1 MGVAVLQSLR
11 LVGFC
16 ILQVEAMLLAAG
28 VAEPA
33 KINMIDKFFPHAD
46 KEQKSTR
53 TLGGGPPGHSTDA
66 HGSIKKYLH
75 DPRSIA
81 TLVCI
86 HYHTRV
92 ALCSVYVVIRVSH
105 VVGTRLILHIGPH
118 FGWYHVG
125 TLI

>member
-1 MGVAVLQSLR
+1 VE
-11 LVGFC
+11 FC
-16 ILQVEAMLLAAG
+16 LLQVEAMLLAAG

-33 KINMIDKFFPHAD
+33 KINMMDKFFPHAD
-46 KEQKSTR
+46 LVQES
-53 TLGGGPPGHSTDA
+53 TLGGGLPGHSTDA

-92 ALCSVYVVIRVSH
+92 ALCSVYFVMRVSH
-105 VVGTRLILHIGPH
+105 VVGTRLHIGPH

-125 TLI
+125 TLF